1 MLYSAGRTCTRV
13 RSSRL
18 ETATAYAEE
27 TVLGP
32 EPPVIIGISVTC
44 VLVTGNELVKTCEFE
59 VNVEYE

>member
-1 MLYSAGRTCTRV
+1 M
-13 RSSRL
+13 
-18 ETATAYAEE
+18 ATAYAEE